1 MQSLQT
7 LKNVTGLKPGGIV
20 GVHIGQPN
28 GSVPV
33 NDLGAGYRQLPG
45 VIAVVF
51 GQLDTHF
58 FKGRLKLVNKAEGQS
73 ELSGDAIADIAEHL
87 KLERVL
93 FGNRQGVVRGLGRD
107 GDQGCALRLH
117 FGQTLLIGLQ
127 LQVAVRSPRA
137 SIKGNDCRSFGQE
150 VG

>member
-1 MQSLQT
+1 M
-7 LKNVTGLKPGGIV
+7 
-20 GVHIGQPN
+20 
-28 GSVPV
+28 
-33 NDLGAGYRQLPG
+33 DA
-45 VIAVVF
+45 
-51 GQLDTHF
+51 HF

-73 ELSGDAIADIAEHL
+73 ELSGDAIAGIAEHL

-117 FGQTLLIGLQ
+117 LGQTLLIGLQ

-137 SIKGNDCRSFGQE
+137 SIKGNDRRSFGQE
-150 VG
+150 L